1 MTVKQRARKDEDKAA
16 RRQAILAVASRLLS
30 RQQYH
35 RITMAEVARRCS
47 LAKGTLYLY
56 FRSKEELFLAALED
70 ELGQWFQALAVELAR
85 LVPGPD
91 APERFAAA
99 VTRTLVPR
107 ETFAD
112 LLSLLHTVLEQNID
126 QASALAFKQML
137 VDQVQQGAAM
147 VERAVPGLPEGS
159 GGRVLLRL
167 HALVVGLRQM
177 ADPAPVV
184 AEVLARPEMEPLRID
199 FGAELSGT
207 LAAMVRGMVDDR
219 ADRNRAERVDR
230 AETRAAS
237 E

>member
-1 MTVKQRARKDEDKAA
+1 MAVKQRARRDEDKAA
-16 RRQAILAVASRLLS
+16 RRRAILAVAARLLG

-56 FRSKEELFLAALED
+56 FRSKEELFLATLED
-70 ELGQWFQALAVELAR
+70 ELAQWFDALTAELHR
-85 LVPGPD
+85 IVPGPD

-99 VTRTLVPR
+99 VTRTLVER

-126 QASALAFKQML
+126 EDSALAFKQML
-137 VDQVQQGAAM
+137 LHKIQQGAQV
-147 VERAVPGLPEGS
+147 VERAVPELPEGS

-167 HALVVGLRQM
+167 HALLVGLRQM

-184 AEVLARPEMEPLRID
+184 AQVLARPEMEALRID
-199 FGAELSGT
+199 FGPELAAT
-207 LAAMVRGMVDDR
+207 LAAMVRGMVVEQDL
-219 ADRNRAERVDR
+219 A
-230 AETRAAS
+230 RAAS
-237 E
+237 